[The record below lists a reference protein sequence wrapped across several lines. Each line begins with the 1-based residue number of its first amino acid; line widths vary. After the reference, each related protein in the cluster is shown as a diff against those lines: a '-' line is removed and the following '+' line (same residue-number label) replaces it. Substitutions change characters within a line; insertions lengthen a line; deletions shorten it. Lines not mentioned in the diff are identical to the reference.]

1 MTTRSKGGGFA
12 SAFAWM
18 LCVALAACGGSDST
32 IPAAT
37 LGPAG
42 GTVTSAQG
50 ASVNIPAGALSSEVP
65 IQVTLDTMGAAPLPV
80 NIAVSDTFLLT
91 PHGTTFNKPV
101 TLTLPIDV
109 SKVPAGA
116 TVMLLKTDASLRN
129 WAVVPGATVSGASI
143 SGAITSFSAPVAVLP
158 PTISQQ
164 PIDQTV
170 GVGQSATFTVVA
182 APPNVGLQLV
192 YTWESSIDQGTTWAG
207 VVGANA
213 ASYTTPAALAADD
226 GKQFRAT
233 IGLQALPVVS
243 AISAAA
249 RLTVGNAPP
258 APTASL
264 ALLAGQIGSSGASLD
279 ATAGAARFDTPIGI
293 AADAAGNL
301 YVAEYGGSVIRK
313 VTPAGVVT
321 TLAGAPRAN
330 GSADGTGSAA
340 RFSSP
345 RGVAATP
352 SGTVYVADTF
362 NNTIRQITPAGVV
375 TTLAG
380 SATSPPGAF
389 NGTGSTAR
397 FDGPEGIAVDAAG
410 NVYVADSG
418 NHLIRQI
425 TPGGVVT
432 TPAGFP
438 GVPGSADGLGG
449 TARFNTPLG
458 IAVDGNGNLFVAD
471 GLNSTIRAVTPS
483 GIVTTLAG
491 TAGNAGAVD
500 GIGSTARFGNR
511 PQGLSI
517 DAAGNLYVADR
528 SNSTVRKVTPA
539 GVVTTVLGTAGQPGV
554 VLGNAPGLNLPEAV
568 VVLAPG
574 RIAVVDSQAVL
585 TATVP

>member
-1 MTTRSKGGGFA
+1 MNTRSGASGFA
-12 SAFAWM
+12 WAFAWT
-18 LCVALAACGGSDST
+18 LCAALVACGGSDST
-32 IPAAT
+32 IPPAT
-37 LGPAG
+37 IGPSG

-50 ASVNIPAGALSSEVP
+50 ASVSIPAGALSSEVA
-65 IQVTLDTMGAAPLPV
+65 IQITTDTTGAAPLPV

-91 PHGTTFNKPV
+91 PHGTTFSKPV
-101 TLTLPIDV
+101 TLTLPIDMT
-109 SKVPAGA
+109 KVPAGGK
-116 TVMLLKTDASLRN
+116 VMLLKTDASLRN
-129 WAVVPGATVSGASI
+129 WAVLPGATVSGASI
-143 SGAITSFSAPVAVLP
+143 SGSITSFSAPVAVLP

-170 GVGQSATFTVVA
+170 NVGQSTTFTVVGS
-182 APPNVGLQLV
+182 PPTAGLQLV
-192 YTWESSIDQGTTWAG
+192 YSWESSIDQGATWT
-207 VVGANA
+207 VITGANA
-213 ASYTTPAALAADD
+213 ASYTAPAALASDD
-226 GKQFRAT
+226 GKQFRVT
-233 IGLQALPVVS
+233 VGLQALPVVS
-243 AISAAA
+243 TIGAVA

-264 ALLAGQIGSSGASLD
+264 ALLAGQIGASGATLD
-279 ATAGAARFDTPIGI
+279 GTAGLARFDTPIGI
-293 AADAAGNL
+293 ATDGAGNL
-301 YVAEYGGSVIRK
+301 YVADYGGSVIRK
-313 VTPAGVVT
+313 VTAAGVVT

-330 GSADGTGSAA
+330 GIVDGTGPAA

-352 SGTVYVADTF
+352 GGTVYVADTF

-380 SATSPPGAF
+380 SAIAPPGAL

-397 FDGPEGIAVDAAG
+397 FNGPEGVAVDAAG

-418 NHLIRQI
+418 NHLIRKI

-438 GVPGSADGLGG
+438 GVPGSADGLAG

-458 IAVDGNGNLFVAD
+458 IAVDGNGDLFVAD
-471 GLNSTIRAVTPS
+471 GLNSTIRAVTPA
-483 GIVTTLAG
+483 GVVTTLAG
-491 TAGNAGAVD
+491 TAGSAGSVD
-500 GIGSTARFGNR
+500 GVGSAARFGNR
-511 PQGLSI
+511 LQGLSI

-528 SNSTVRKVTPA
+528 SNSTVRKVTTA
-539 GVVTTVLGTAGQPGV
+539 GTVTTVLGTAGQPGV
-554 VLGNAPGLNLPEAV
+554 VLGNAPGLNLPESV

-574 RIAVVDSQAVL
+574 RIAIVDSQAVL